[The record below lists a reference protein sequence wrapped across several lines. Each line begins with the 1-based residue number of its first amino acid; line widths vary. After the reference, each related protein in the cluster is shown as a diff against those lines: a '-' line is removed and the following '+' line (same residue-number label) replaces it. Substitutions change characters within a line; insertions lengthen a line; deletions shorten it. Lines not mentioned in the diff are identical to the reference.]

1 MRKISEITIN
11 EKLLSDIIESHRLY
25 LIGDASGIRA
35 KLCDADL
42 HDANLHDANLH
53 DANLHDADLRDA
65 DLSGADLSGAN
76 LHDADL
82 RGADLSG
89 ADLDFSCLTLC
100 CKGLNF
106 TIDERLAKQL
116 VYHVINLMKKSK
128 ISTQKIFKKNV
139 FKWLKDSHLVTKHN
153 LPVLEDEI

>member
-42 HDANLHDANLH
+42 HD
-53 DANLHDADLRDA
+53 
-65 DLSGADLSGAN
+65 AN